1 MALAPVAAE
10 EEEKGKKSGI
20 ADGRAIRSV
29 NGGSKRVEGGRE
41 VCYAT
46 AVSVTAT
53 SSHHRRFGQRSACM
67 DGQQRGRRNGDLFYL
82 LSQCFL
88 SRVGMETGWSWKWPF
103 YCGHC
108 KSRLPSLHWANF
120 NDGGGGGRGGVESA
134 ELAPARPRPSQ
145 HNFSHFLPAHTEEGS
160 ALPSF
165 IHRPTTYRT
174 AVRQSLLHL
183 SPQLFISRLSR
194 RKGGL

>member
-1 MALAPVAAE
+1 M
-10 EEEKGKKSGI
+10 
-20 ADGRAIRSV
+20 
-29 NGGSKRVEGGRE
+29 
-41 VCYAT
+41 CYAT
-46 AVSVTAT
+46 AVSVTAS

-134 ELAPARPRPSQ
+134 EL
-145 HNFSHFLPAHTEEGS
+145 LPAPVRVHLSTIL
-160 ALPSF
+160 ATFCPPTRRKARLFPPSSTD
-165 IHRPTTYRT
+165 RPPT

-194 RKGGL
+194 RKEKTKVVCDTLTVLV

>member
-1 MALAPVAAE
+1 MAAQ
-10 EEEKGKKSGI
+10 
-20 ADGRAIRSV
+20 R
-29 NGGSKRVEGGRE
+29 GSREGGRE

-134 ELAPARPRPSQ
+134 EL
-145 HNFSHFLPAHTEEGS
+145 LPA
-160 ALPSF
+160 P
-165 IHRPTTYRT
+165 
-174 AVRQSLLHL
+174 VRVHL
-183 SPQLFISRLSR
+183 STILATFCPPTR
-194 RKGGL
+194 RKARLFPPSSTDRPPTGPPSDSPFFI